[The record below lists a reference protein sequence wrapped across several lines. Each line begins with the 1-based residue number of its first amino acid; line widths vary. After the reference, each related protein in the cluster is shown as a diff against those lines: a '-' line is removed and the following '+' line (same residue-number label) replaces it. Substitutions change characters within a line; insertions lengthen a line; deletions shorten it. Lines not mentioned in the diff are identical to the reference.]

1 MTNAMLSKP
10 RTDFRTAQFATF
22 CLGDLLF
29 GLPIH
34 QAQEINRHVQVTRV
48 PQAPRSIR
56 GVINLRGDVV
66 TVVDLRAVLG
76 LPPADATRLSRNVVI
91 QSQGQLI
98 GWIVDR
104 IADIL
109 SIPEDQIVPPPANV
123 AGVDGRF
130 FRGVYTTASEIVVVL
145 DVEEVLAEC

>member
-1 MTNAMLSKP
+1 MTSALLGRP
-10 RTDFRTAQFATF
+10 RADSRTRQFATF

-34 QAQEINRHVQVTRV
+34 QVQEINRHVHVTRV
-48 PQAPRSIR
+48 PHAPTSIR

-66 TVVDLRAVLG
+66 TVVNLRAVLG
-76 LPPADATRLSRNVVI
+76 LAPAVETRFSRNVVI

-109 SIPEDQIVPPPANV
+109 SIPEDQIAPAPANV

-130 FRGVYTTASEIVVVL
+130 FRGVYTTTSEIVVVL
-145 DVEEVLAEC
+145 DVEEVLSEC